1 MITNSTLKQKTKIS
15 KSSKKGQVFSLL
27 RKRWVDYIDIEDSVE
42 GDGMRRLR
50 ELRADG
56 VNIQKK
62 YNPTTK
68 TFQYKV
74 GS

>member
-1 MITNSTLKQKTKIS
+1 M
-15 KSSKKGQVFSLL
+15 KGQVYSLL
-27 RKRWVDYIDIEDSVE
+27 KKKWADYIDIESTVS

-56 VNIQKK
+56 VNIVKR
-62 YNPTTK
+62 YNSSTG

-74 GS
+74 SK